1 MTFIIRVQTQYSYCT
16 VYNHNTITL
25 TAVYLGV
32 DTTLIVKSVID
43 DPCKVSRLVQSSKN
57 PLSLLVLFL
66 EISQRLLE
74 EAALLV
80 PHIPWCS

>member
-1 MTFIIRVQTQYSYCT
+1 M
-16 VYNHNTITL
+16 YNHSTITL

-32 DTTLIVKSVID
+32 DTALIVKSVID

-80 PHIPWCS
+80 PNIPWCS